1 MALAG
6 DLADERIVALRVG
19 LDRALDN
26 DRVHRRFALAARQ
39 YRSVRRRLS
48 VLADRPDHEVG
59 ELHVRALI
67 GESRCLSELGAD
79 TAACLELLEQARRW
93 AEATGDPALVAL
105 VQGRRGLLR
114 LRRGNLQSALE
125 DFDAAETGLPDGADL
140 GAVYLNRGS
149 LHLERGELA
158 AAVRD
163 FEQCVAITAGIESA
177 LHTMA
182 AHNLGYALYLRGDL
196 PAALRSMH
204 AAAEVAPEEHAGVG
218 LVDKAAV
225 LYEAGLRTEAEQAL
239 RRATELLADG
249 RASRD
254 LLDAR
259 VAHARCL
266 VGLARFEEAG
276 TLARGVAR
284 SARRTGH
291 EILAR
296 QARLIELEARL
307 GSLREAPSSR
317 VALRRLAYQA
327 GELGSAAQSEPLG
340 ERLAASAFLIEAEAE
355 AIDGRLDKAGA
366 LLQRTR
372 PMLQQMPVSTRIQA
386 ETIRA
391 LVAFRSGNRR
401 RGIAAVRRGER
412 LLVSQRERLGAV
424 EAVTAAA
431 AHGINL
437 TWVDVR
443 AAIETRRPE
452 AIFDALERG
461 RAAFAGSGRVR
472 PPDDAEAARLLV
484 EARRVL
490 ERARQL
496 GHGADSEVERARLR
510 RQARLL
516 QDQARERAWHDD
528 GISHVADTPNA
539 RRLRDEL
546 REAASDRTVLDLAQV
561 DGRVLG
567 VSVSRSGAALFDLAP
582 LDVVRERAR
591 RVRADLQVLANG
603 LIPTP
608 LRAAALGSIE
618 RNLRW
623 LDDALLGPIGA
634 TGPLYVAARSF
645 LVSLP
650 WAALPSRRGLSTV
663 VNSLVARGVADWTPG
678 RTLVVSGP
686 DLRHAAAETAAVA
699 STWGGDVVRLDGDAA
714 TCAEVRTALAGTP
727 VVHIAA
733 HGTHEPDNALF
744 SSLRLADGPLFA
756 HELDGVDLTRSVLV
770 LSACDVGSASVH
782 FAGEALGLTSVLLRM
797 GARAVIASVAPLRDD
812 VAARVMPALHAELR
826 DGARPGEA
834 LARAIAV
841 ESEPVPL
848 VCFGPLVL

>member
-1 MALAG
+1 VALAG
-6 DLADERIVALRVG
+6 DLADDRIVALRAG
-19 LDRALDN
+19 LDRSLDN
-26 DRVHRRFALAARQ
+26 DRVHRRFGLAARQ
-39 YRSVRRRLS
+39 YRSVRRQLGT
-48 VLADRPDHEVG
+48 LHDRPDHELA

-79 TAACLELLEQARRW
+79 VATCLELLEQAWRW
-93 AEATGDPALVAL
+93 AEVSGDRALVAL

-114 LRRGNLQSALE
+114 LRRGNLSSALE
-125 DFDAAETGLPDGADL
+125 DFDAAETGLPDGSDL

-149 LHLERGELA
+149 LHLERGALD
-158 AAVRD
+158 AAVKD
-163 FEQCVAITAGIESA
+163 FERCVEITEGREPA

-182 AHNLGYALYLRGDL
+182 AHNLGYALFLRGDL

-204 AAAEVAPEEHAGVG
+204 AAAEVAPAEHAGVG

-225 LYEAGLRTEAEQAL
+225 LYEAGLRTEAEHAL

-266 VGLARFEEAG
+266 VGLAQYDEARA
-276 TLARGVAR
+276 LAKGVTR

-307 GSLREAPSSR
+307 GSLRESDGSR
-317 VALRRLAYQA
+317 AALRRLAHQA
-327 GELGSAAQSEPLG
+327 GELGAAARAEPSG
-340 ERLAASAFLIEAEAE
+340 ERVAVPALLIEAEA
-355 AIDGRLDKAGA
+355 AVMDGA
-366 LLQRTR
+366 LDRAAELLRSTR
-372 PMLQQMPVSTRIQA
+372 PMLRQMPVSSRLQA

-391 LVAFRSGNRR
+391 MVAFRTGDRR

-431 AHGINL
+431 AHGVRL

-443 AAIETRRPE
+443 AAMETRRPD
-452 AIFDALERG
+452 AIFDAVERG
-461 RAAFAGSGRVR
+461 RTTFAGPGRVR
-472 PPDDAEAARLLV
+472 PPDDPEAARLLV

-496 GHGADSEVERARLR
+496 GHGVDSEVERARLR
-510 RQARLL
+510 REARRL

-528 GISHVADTPNA
+528 GISHVAESVTA
-539 RRLRDEL
+539 RSLRDDL
-546 REAASDRTVLDLAQV
+546 RAAGSDRTVLDLVQA
-561 DGRVLG
+561 DGRVLAVRIDG
-567 VSVSRSGAALFDLAP
+567 SGAAFFDLAE

-591 RVRADLQVLANG
+591 RVRADLHVLSNG
-603 LIPTP
+603 LIPAP

-634 TGPLYVAARSF
+634 PGPMFVAARDF

-663 VNSLVARGVADWTPG
+663 VNSLVARGSADWAPG

-686 DLRHAAAETAAVA
+686 DLRHAQAETAAVA
-699 STWGGDVVRLDGDAA
+699 GTWGGEVLLLDGEAA
-714 TCAEVRTALAGTP
+714 TCAQVRAAIAGTP

-744 SSLRLADGPLFA
+744 SSLRLDDGPLFA
-756 HELDGVDLTRSVLV
+756 HELDGVDLTHSVMV
-770 LSACDVGSASVH
+770 LSACDVGSASMH
-782 FAGEALGLTSVLLRM
+782 YGGEPLGLTSVLLRM

-834 LARAIAV
+834 LARAVAD
-841 ESEPVPL
+841 EPEPVPL